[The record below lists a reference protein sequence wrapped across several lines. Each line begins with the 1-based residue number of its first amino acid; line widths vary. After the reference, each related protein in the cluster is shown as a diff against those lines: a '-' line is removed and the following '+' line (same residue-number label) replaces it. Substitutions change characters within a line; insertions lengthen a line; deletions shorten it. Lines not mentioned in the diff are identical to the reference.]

1 MIRRPPRST
10 RTDTL
15 FPYTTLFRSL
25 PGQIVAQIAAI
36 GPIEIHI
43 RYCHAAAAMVGARVK
58 KGHAIKAQIARIED
72 PARRP
77 LPVLLASL
85 FIRPLQHLGKVH
97 LGRYR
102 LIKRRHGPRLAALVA
117 TVEKQMGRSRP
128 SASWRPGE
136 TMPCCA

>member
-1 MIRRPPRST
+1 MQRKLQLDEDIRRRA
-10 RTDTL
+10 
-15 FPYTTLFRSL
+15 L

-77 LPVLLASL
+77 LPVLLAS
-85 FIRPLQHLGKVH
+85 RSEEHTSELQSLMRISYAVFCLNTK
-97 LGRYR
+97 
-102 LIKRRHGPRLAALVA
+102 
-117 TVEKQMGRSRP
+117 KQ
-128 SASWRPGE
+128 
-136 TMPCCA
+136 